1 MKFVAPWFLMIF
13 LALALAPAAALAQV
27 ADQEP
32 YRVEAGPY
40 NIAVLANPSSLSL
53 GTVQYMVRVTNA
65 RDGQPVPDAR
75 VVIRSR
81 HGEEGGGGG
90 WANALNTP
98 VAQDIYEAVVQL
110 DGPGLWEMSIDVS
123 SELGRVEVEI
133 PSQNVPVP
141 RQSREGGMVFM
152 GVFAALV
159 LGGAYLVWASR
170 RAQRQ
175 REAAN
180 AG

>member
-1 MKFVAPWFLMIF
+1 MKF
-13 LALALAPAAALAQV
+13 LALWAVIFTLALTPTVALAQV
-27 ADQEP
+27 ADHEP

-40 NIAVLANPSSLSL
+40 RISVLDNPSSLSL
-53 GTVQYMVRVTNA
+53 GTVQYMVWVTNA
-65 RDGQPVPDAR
+65 EDGQPVPDAR

-81 HGEEGGGGG
+81 HVEDGRGG
-90 WANALNTP
+90 WANAMNTP
-98 VAQDIYEAVVQL
+98 VARDIYEAVMEL
-110 DGPGLWEMSIDVS
+110 EGPGLWEMSVDVS

-141 RQSREGGMVFM
+141 RQSREGGLVFI
-152 GVFAALV
+152 GVFTVLI
-159 LGGAYLVWASR
+159 LGGIYLVWSSR
-170 RAQRQ
+170 RALRR